1 MGRAAFLGRQPR
13 FDLVVIG
20 AGATGCAV
28 ARDAALRGLSVL
40 LLDRDDIAAGT
51 SSGSSRMI
59 HGGLRYLMR
68 GQLGLVRECLN
79 ERTILCRL
87 APHLVRR
94 APFVI
99 ALSRPVWREEW
110 PVAFACPCES
120 KRVSPF
126 ENLDF
131 TSRYHT
137 SRHHLR
143 RWLRSNARGRC
154 LEMPDSAQLQTTT
167 FDPTPSLSS
176 RNTRTHA

>member
-1 MGRAAFLGRQPR
+1 MGRATFLAQQQR
-13 FDLVVIG
+13 FDVLVAG
-20 AGATGCAV
+20 AGSTGCLV
-28 ARDAALRGLSVL
+28 ARDAAVRGLSVL
-40 LLDRDDIAAGT
+40 LPYLGDIAPGT
-51 SSGSSRMI
+51 LSGSSRMI
-59 HGGLRYLMR
+59 HSGLRYLMR
-68 GQLGLVRECLN
+68 GRLGLVRECLN
-79 ERTILCRL
+79 ERTMLCRL
-87 APHLVRR
+87 APHLARR

-110 PVAFACPCES
+110 PVAFGCPSES

-143 RWLRSNARGRC
+143 RWLRSNANRRC

-167 FDPTPSLSS
+167 LDPAPSLSP
-176 RNTRTHA
+176 RNTRSHA